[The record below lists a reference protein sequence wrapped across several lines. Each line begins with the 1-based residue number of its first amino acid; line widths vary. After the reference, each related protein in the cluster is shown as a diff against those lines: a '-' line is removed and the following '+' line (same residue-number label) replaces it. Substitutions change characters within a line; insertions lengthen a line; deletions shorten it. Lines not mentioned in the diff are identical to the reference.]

1 MSFLSGILKSII
13 NPATLMQLAM
23 GPAGWASLAIK
34 TIGMAIAQQ
43 VIQQIGQKLGLPQGI
58 IDMAQQTFSAASG
71 NPGGGVKSIG
81 EAVAGFA
88 AQAGMSALEQGR
100 MERTAN
106 QSADRLV
113 EGFMSGRGKGQT
125 EAEEETGG
133 SWLVAMARALGKV
146 MDAKAQQI
154 KDKSDSISKLAGN
167 DITKDKDGSMS
178 AASTKNQNKLSSET
192 TLLQAYTQEMSMIS
206 NAAVNSIKT
215 VGEAQTTIARK

>member
-23 GPAGWASLAIK
+23 GPAGWASLAMR
-34 TIGMAIAQQ
+34 TIGSAIAQQ
-43 VIQQIGQKLGLPQGI
+43 VIQQLGQRLGLPQGI
-58 IDMAQQTFSAASG
+58 INMAQQAFSAASG
-71 NPGGGVKSIG
+71 NPGGGVKSIA

-88 AQAGMSALEQGR
+88 AQFGLSAVEQGR
-100 MERTAN
+100 LERAANNAVNNMMEA
-106 QSADRLV
+106 V
-113 EGFMSGRGKGQT
+113 GKPKE

-167 DITKDKDGSMS
+167 DIKKDSDGSMS
-178 AASTKNQNKLSSET
+178 AESTKNQNKLSSET